1 MISGIVALI
10 PLLVGADSAPPPP
23 TPETV
28 ELVAQLARPAPADT
42 AYAEVRFV
50 SVLKR
55 PLVLHGSLHYG
66 GAAELGKTVDE
77 PYHETTTIANGKVD
91 VQRAGKPAQH
101 FALERAPELQVL
113 LAAFSALLAGDAAAL
128 GRSYAIDV
136 TRSGADFTLTLTPRD
151 AALARHLRAFVVDA
165 SGNEPR
171 CFSLRQADGD
181 ASVML
186 LGPLAGT
193 PLGDAPTAAALAS
206 LCRHAA
212 Q

>member
-1 MISGIVALI
+1 M
-10 PLLVGADSAPPPP
+10 LLGADSAPPPP
-23 TPETV
+23 TPEAV
-28 ELVAQLARPAPADT
+28 ALIAQLARPAPADT

-50 SVLKR
+50 NVLRR
-55 PLVLHGSLHYG
+55 PLLLRGSLHFG
-66 GAAELGKTVDE
+66 GGGELGKNVDE
-77 PYHETTTIANGKVD
+77 PYRETTTIANGQVD

-128 GRSYAIDV
+128 TKTYAIDAKS
-136 TRSGADFTLTLTPRD
+136 SGADFTLTLTPRGG
-151 AALARHLRAFVVDA
+151 ALARHLRAFVVDA

-186 LGPLAGT
+186 LGSLAVMPLD
-193 PLGDAPTAAALAS
+193 DAPSATALAS
-206 LCRHAA
+206 LCHHVA